1 MQRDLSDRCQII
13 QAGNF
18 DTWLEIQASLPKR
31 FRSPVRPLGLA
42 SQRTGRSPQPPLQRI
57 VRFLSAVRSVGPAPG
72 SS

>member
-42 SQRTGRSPQPPLQRI
+42 KPTHREKPRAAIAAHR
-57 VRFLSAVRSVGPAPG
+57 
-72 SS
+72 

>member
-1 MQRDLSDRCQII
+1 MQRDLSNHRPT
-13 QAGNF
+13 QARDF
-18 DTWLEIQASLPKR
+18 YSWLEIQASLPKR

-42 SQRTGRSPQPPLQRI
+42 KPTNHARNREPPLQRL